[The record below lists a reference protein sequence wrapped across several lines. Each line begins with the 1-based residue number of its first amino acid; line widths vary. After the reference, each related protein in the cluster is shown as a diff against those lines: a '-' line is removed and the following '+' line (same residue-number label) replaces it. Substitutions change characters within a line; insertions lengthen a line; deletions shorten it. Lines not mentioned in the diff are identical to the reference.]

1 MGYIG
6 YMTRGGPGH
15 RVIHSNSWL
24 DIGISRFM
32 LGCFKFEQAVSAAH
46 HGTPLIKHFHDPTS
60 KRNLQHAC
68 KDNFVQY
75 ILSIPE
81 LVTAGPILGKL
92 LRH

>member
-1 MGYIG
+1 M
-6 YMTRGGPGH
+6 GPGH
-15 RVIHSNSWL
+15 RVIHIEAAVWF
-24 DIGISRFM
+24 IGISVKNSNM
-32 LGCFKFEQAVSAAH
+32 QVY
-46 HGTPLIKHFHDPTS
+46 
-60 KRNLQHAC
+60 